1 MKRFSKGLFGFA
13 GACFAIGLVMCVLGF
28 ALGGRVQNMT
38 LWRSGLEF
46 FHFDF
51 RSLAS
56 LGSDE
61 PRPSSGAGRA
71 GVLSDDQ
78 AAGVHTLDIDVAAG
92 SVRLR
97 EGDAFAVEASAGSAG
112 VPEYDWGADNG
123 TFYLRTDDADV
134 LLWKKSAFT
143 VTMPRG
149 TVFRTV
155 RLSTDIG
162 SLELHGISCT
172 EKAEIS
178 VGMGSVE
185 LEGSLAGG
193 IRVDCGM
200 GSAELRIPRPADYGY
215 RIQCGMGSVELGEDS
230 FGGLGA
236 DTAENTGAPTVFDLE
251 CGMGAIEVIF
261 T

>member
-1 MKRFSKGLFGFA
+1 MGERKGGRQKMKRFSKGLFGFA

-51 RSLAS
+51 SSLAS

-134 LLWKKSAFT
+134 LLWKKERFHRYGAARHRVPHSA
-143 VTMPRG
+143 
-149 TVFRTV
+149 
-155 RLSTDIG
+155 
-162 SLELHGISCT
+162 
-172 EKAEIS
+172 
-178 VGMGSVE
+178 
-185 LEGSLAGG
+185 
-193 IRVDCGM
+193 
-200 GSAELRIPRPADYGY
+200 
-215 RIQCGMGSVELGEDS
+215 S
-230 FGGLGA
+230 FH
-236 DTAENTGAPTVFDLE
+236 
-251 CGMGAIEVIF
+251 
-261 T
+261 